1 MSIRDRSVVAA
12 GQWLLVAGRAV
23 RAVVPARWAIDALH
37 TNASGVPAQ
46 ARRSRRVVMRG
57 QPSGASSQWRIP
69 GLLGLVVFALPSCQI
84 TDHSERD
91 PSAVTAEA
99 LNIPASG
106 FAEGDTAD
114 LPRLAFDSTEKHF
127 GKVTQGTLVEKSWT
141 FTNVGGSDLV
151 ITDVRGTCGCTV
163 GKDWPKAPVRPGEG
177 GTITVTFDSEGRSG
191 MQDKTITVTGN
202 TQPPTTVLML
212 KGEVVAPPTN

>member
-1 MSIRDRSVVAA
+1 MRNASIHESRAPSSISPVLGSRLMAPGS
-12 GQWLLVAGRAV
+12 WLMLLVL
-23 RAVVPARWAIDALH
+23 AL
-37 TNASGVPAQ
+37 Q
-46 ARRSRRVVMRG
+46 
-57 QPSGASSQWRIP
+57 
-69 GLLGLVVFALPSCQI
+69 SCQI

-91 PSAVTAEA
+91 PEAITAEA

-106 FAEGDTAD
+106 YQEGDTTD
-114 LPRLAFDSTEKHF
+114 LPRMAFDSTAKHF
-127 GKVTQGTLVEKSWT
+127 GKVVQGALVEKTWS

-163 GKDWPKAPVRPGEG
+163 GKDWPKAPVHPGEG

-191 MQDKTITVTGN
+191 LQDKTITVTGN
-202 TQPPTTVLML
+202 TQPPTTVLLL

>member
-1 MSIRDRSVVAA
+1 MRTA
-12 GQWLLVAGRAV
+12 GRNSWVSGRWLLAAGRAL
-23 RAVVPARWAIDALH
+23 RIGHQPGA
-37 TNASGVPAQ
+37 
-46 ARRSRRVVMRG
+46 RG
-57 QPSGASSQWRIP
+57 QRRMLFIGTIV
-69 GLLGLVVFALPSCQI
+69 LVSSCQL

-91 PSAVTAEA
+91 PNAITAEA

-106 FAEGDTAD
+106 YVDGDTTL
-114 LPRLAFDSTEKHF
+114 LPRFAFDSTEKHF
-127 GKVTQGTLVEKSWT
+127 GKVAQGALVEKTWS

-163 GKDWPKAPVRPGEG
+163 GKDWPKAPVHPGEG

-191 MQDKTITVTGN
+191 LQDKTVTVTSN
-202 TQPPTTVLML
+202 TQPPTTVLLL

>member
-1 MSIRDRSVVAA
+1 MSSSSHEPRATSSIHPAQMLRLVAQ
-12 GQWLLVAGRAV
+12 GSLLVFF
-23 RAVVPARWAIDALH
+23 
-37 TNASGVPAQ
+37 
-46 ARRSRRVVMRG
+46 
-57 QPSGASSQWRIP
+57 
-69 GLLGLVVFALPSCQI
+69 VFALISCQL

-91 PSAVTAEA
+91 PDAVTAEA

-106 FAEGDTAD
+106 YQEGDTTD
-114 LPRLAFDSTEKHF
+114 LPRMAFDSTEKRF
-127 GKVTQGTLVEKSWT
+127 GKVTQGTLVEKTWS

-163 GKDWPKAPVRPGEG
+163 GKEWPKAPVHPGDG

-191 MQDKTITVTGN
+191 MQDKTVTVTGN

-212 KGEVVAPPTN
+212 KGEVVSPPIQQEQH